1 LGSYAGVI
9 RSRFGDN
16 LEPITL
22 AVVVVAKVNPMTIEN
37 DALREDLRASIK
49 LPVVELP
56 DYSTDLLVQRRV
68 GGILADVC
76 EKEWLVRKR
85 IG

>member
-1 LGSYAGVI
+1 LGSCAGVI
-9 RSRFGDN
+9 SSRFGDN
-16 LEPITL
+16 LELIAL
-22 AVVVVAKVNPMTIEN
+22 ELVVVAKVSPMTIEN

-49 LPVVELP
+49 SLAIELP
-56 DYSTDLLVQRRV
+56 DYSADLLVQRRV

-76 EKEWLVRKR
+76 AKEWLLRKR